1 VLHAVSGTPRCHSP
15 APSADAVAL
24 PTGTAPRRI
33 AITQSNYLP
42 WKGFFDSINMVDEF
56 VLYDD
61 AQYTKRDWR
70 NRNRIKTSQGLQWL
84 TVPVVAKGRFDQ
96 PINATRIGDRGW
108 GAKHWSALQHAY
120 SRAAHFDAVEP
131 QLRTYL
137 TRPTPDMLSDVNHEL
152 LTIVCAMLGITTP
165 IRRTSDY
172 ELVGDRTQRLV
183 NVCVQA
189 GASEYFTGPA
199 ARSYLDEEVFAEHH
213 IAVRYFDYS
222 GYPEY
227 PQLWGEFEHAVSIVD
242 LLFNVG
248 PDAAPSYM
256 KSFG

>member
-1 VLHAVSGTPRCHSP
+1 VSGTSRCHPP
-15 APSADAVAL
+15 APSADAVAP
-24 PTGTAPRRI
+24 PTRTTPKRI

-42 WKGFFDSINMVDEF
+42 WKGYFDSINMVDEF

-84 TVPVVAKGRFDQ
+84 TVPVLSTGRR
-96 PINATRIGDRGW
+96 PINATPIGDRGW
-108 GAKHWSALQHAY
+108 GSKHWSALQRAY
-120 SRAAHFDAVEP
+120 SRAAHFDTVQP
-131 QLRTYL
+131 QLRSYL
-137 TRPTPDMLSDVNHEL
+137 TQPTPAMLSDVNHEL
-152 LTIVCAMLGITTP
+152 LAIVCAMLGITTP
-165 IRRTSDY
+165 ITRTSEY
-172 ELVGDRTQRLV
+172 QLVGDRSQRLV

-189 GASEYFTGPA
+189 GATEYFTGPA
-199 ARSYLDEEVFAEHH
+199 ARSYLNEDLFAEHH
-213 IAVRYFDYS
+213 ITVRYFDYA

-248 PDAAPSYM
+248 TDAAPSYM